1 MEELVLVMCLMG
13 VVVSY
18 PMYPPAAG
26 THGMAS
32 VSLESMRNQQVAN
45 KLTAFPQL
53 SRFGYNDPYS
63 TLWLHGLLPPHANYP
78 WLHQR
83 PQLLDNQ
90 QFEYA
95 LPIHPP
101 PLPGMQPPSQPQ
113 NPNQDTQNA
122 PQQSPAA
129 PPMAEQLLH
138 QPFLPLGFPN
148 IQQAI
153 PTLSPQNG
161 APADGQIQTVALY
174 MYQTIMNKL
183 LQQGAG
189 ETVLDPGAAP
199 PVQQQH
205 PYPGLVF
212 MQYGGAGGPPARLGV
227 MSSEELQAGRVGA
240 AHAFNTMYPGL
251 LGMGSGLGNIPQNP
265 ALQGDF
271 TIEDDSPGMGGKPA
285 GQGLAQSPMDNPSA
299 VGSNPPLPGLEG
311 SPTGQGEPVSFPN
324 INLPNFAFN
333 PIGQSKFPPGVT
345 PPNMPQLNHDTGA
358 GFAPFGIEEAMPY
371 GFQREFHINVDTTPP
386 NNPIDTPVLQNDVH
400 LQNHYFQEP

>member
-90 QFEYA
+90 
-95 LPIHPP
+95 
-101 PLPGMQPPSQPQ
+101 
-113 NPNQDTQNA
+113 
-122 PQQSPAA
+122 
-129 PPMAEQLLH
+129 
-138 QPFLPLGFPN
+138 
-148 IQQAI
+148 QQAI